1 MTSLLDRDDHP
12 AEEFATL
19 YHLRWAQEE
28 NYKCF
33 KCRVEV
39 ENWSGK
45 SSLTIR
51 QDFHAKVFT
60 LNLTAVLT
68 RTAQQQVDEH
78 HRGDNHPKQ
87 VNLTHALCAMKGTLV
102 RLLTRSDP
110 LELLRA
116 LIDVFARTVEPVR
129 PRRLYPRRKGL
140 HGYHMAYKPCS

>member
-1 MTSLLDRDDHP
+1 MIEEIQGKHPEATAPEVWFQDEARVGQKGTLTRRWAPRGSRPRAIRDHRFKS
-12 AEEFATL
+12 AF

-68 RTAQQQVDEH
+68 RTDQQQVDEH
-78 HRGDNHPKQ
+78 HGGDNHPKQ
-87 VNLTHALCAMKGTLV
+87 VNLTHAL
-102 RLLTRSDP
+102 
-110 LELLRA
+110 
-116 LIDVFARTVEPVR
+116 
-129 PRRLYPRRKGL
+129 
-140 HGYHMAYKPCS
+140 

>member
-28 NYKCF
+28 NYTCF

-45 SSLTIR
+45 SPLTIR
-51 QDFHAKVFT
+51 QDFHATVFT

-78 HRGDNHPKQ
+78 PCGASHPKQ
-87 VNLTHALCAMKGTLV
+87 VNLTHALCALKGTLV

-110 LELLRA
+110 LERLRV

-129 PRRLYPRRKGL
+129 VRQAKLARSSRWKSGPGRG
-140 HGYHMAYKPCS
+140 